1 MEGNPREGHCG
12 LLIGFLR
19 HPFFLCLPSFSFSIK
34 AVISANGLVTV
45 LCINYEFRSFFH
57 VVDQLKTFTLPYSS
71 LLRNVE
77 VTADLKGKKDSLSF
91 AFFGKHTIILVHNF

>member
-1 MEGNPREGHCG
+1 MEGNPSESHCG

-19 HPFFLCLPSFSFSIK
+19 HPFFSPPSFSFSIK

-45 LCINYEFRSFFH
+45 LCINYEFRSFFD

-77 VTADLKGKKDSLSF
+77 VTADLKGKKDPLSF
-91 AFFGKHTIILVHNF
+91 AFFGKHNYSCP